1 MMYTI
6 NEFNKLDESSRQVIE
21 LASEANSFAGRSLQA
36 MLDGLC
42 PEEEPLEPESEE
54 VLVNKAMCLKREL
67 AFIAGKEFA
76 NTHVR
81 LTPPV

>member
-6 NEFNKLDESSRQVIE
+6 NEFNKLDESSRLVVE
-21 LASEANSFAGRSLQA
+21 LASEANNFAGRSLQA
-36 MLDGLC
+36 MLDSLAPG
-42 PEEEPLEPESEE
+42 EPLEPESEE
-54 VLVNKAMCLKREL
+54 VLVSKAMCLKREL
-67 AFIAGKEFA
+67 AFIAGREFA